1 MAFGVFVP
9 PIKKYLGT
17 STSSTAFIGSL
28 HIGLCYLAAPFNLTL
43 AKTFGFR
50 KVAICGSLIVT
61 AALIT
66 CGYIDTLS
74 SLTILY
80 GVCAGLAT
88 SAIYFC
94 MLFVKFHGFACWANQ
109 WPLPRRKL
117 FSFFPSTPFSR
128 SGTLARMAPFRGPQS
143 QSHTLFSELQ
153 RYLETVSCMIPPVEV
168 LVQRKEQRIQTLWG
182 AIACSCA
189 KTKTKT
195 KLGTKV
201 FVRFR

>member
-1 MAFGVFVP
+1 MYSKHHKTKIFSLISPSSKLKKNRAFQKPGCYCTLCQEYFVIKVLINPLLLGDGIGMAFGVFVP

-94 MLFVKFHGFACWANQ
+94 MLFVRFH
-109 WPLPRRKL
+109 
-117 FSFFPSTPFSR
+117 
-128 SGTLARMAPFRGPQS
+128 
-143 QSHTLFSELQ
+143 
-153 RYLETVSCMIPPVEV
+153 
-168 LVQRKEQRIQTLWG
+168 
-182 AIACSCA
+182 
-189 KTKTKT
+189 
-195 KLGTKV
+195 
-201 FVRFR
+201 